1 MSLVYLNGEFLP
13 VERACVPV
21 MDRGFLFG
29 DGVYEV
35 FPSFGGRLFRLSQH
49 LERLNDSL
57 RAIRIDPPHSLQE
70 WEEILI
76 RLILPWSRTD
86 LSIYLQVTRGVAS
99 KRDHTIPPCI
109 TPTVFVMATPIPPGN
124 AESNARG
131 VAAITRED
139 FRWGRC
145 DIKAIT
151 LLANVLLRQEAADQ
165 GALEAILI
173 RNGLATEGAA
183 SNLFMVQD
191 GTLITPPKGP
201 HLLPGITR
209 DLVLELAAAQGI
221 PHMIAN
227 IPVTDLARAEEIW
240 LTSSVREIMPV
251 IRLNGVPVGV
261 GIPGP
266 HWQRINQLYQG
277 FKADMRG
284 ERGR

>member
-1 MSLVYLNGEFLP
+1 VSLIYLNGEFLP
-13 VERACVPV
+13 LEQARIPV

-35 FPSFGGRLFRLSQH
+35 FPSFGGRLFRLAQH

-57 RAIRIDPPHSLQE
+57 RAIRIEPPHPLQE
-70 WEEILI
+70 WEGILT
-76 RLILPWSRTD
+76 RLIAHGPQTD
-86 LSIYLQVTRGVAS
+86 LSIYLQVTRGVAG
-99 KRDHTIPPCI
+99 KRDHAIPPQI

-124 AESNARG
+124 AETNARG
-131 VAAITRED
+131 VVAITRED
-139 FRWGRC
+139 FRWERC

-151 LLANVLLRQEAADQ
+151 LLANVLLRQEAADH

-183 SNLFMVQD
+183 SNLFMVRE
-191 GTLITPPKGP
+191 GTLVTPPKGR

-209 DLVLELAAAQGI
+209 DLVLELAAAQGL
-221 PHMIAN
+221 PCSIAN
-227 IPVTDLARAEEIW
+227 IPVAELARADEIW

-251 IRLNGVPVGV
+251 IRLDGIPVGI

-266 HWQRINQLYQG
+266 YWQRINQIYQG

-284 ERGR
+284 LGH